1 MQFYMIVIVIWE
13 LTYRICVEKLHI
25 WKPTIYTSPLIVLE
39 TFIKLNDKGYI
50 IQNVFFSLQR
60 LITGFLIALVLGI
73 LIGITISKYKFLKTN
88 IRSLILALQTLPNVA
103 WVPISVLWF
112 GLTDAS
118 ILFTIIIGSVFAMI
132 LATEGGI
139 SSINPL
145 YLKAAQT
152 MGARGKNLYLRVILP
167 ASLPTIVNGM
177 KQAWSFAW
185 RALMAGEML
194 AGKNGLGYILM
205 DGKKDENLSQIV
217 LVLLII
223 VMLGVLFE
231 NLIFGKLEKN
241 LREKWGLN
249 K

>member
-1 MQFYMIVIVIWE
+1 MIWE
-13 LTYRICVEKLHI
+13 LTYRIFVDKLGY
-25 WKPTIYTSPLIVLE
+25 WKKNIFTSPLEVIETFKKLNSNNFVLE
-39 TFIKLNDKGYI
+39 NI
-50 IQNVFFSLQR
+50 IFSLQR
-60 LITGFLIALVLGI
+60 LILGFVIALVIGILLGI
-73 LIGITISKYKFLKTN
+73 FISKYEFLKTN
-88 IRSLILALQTLPNVA
+88 VRSLVLALQTLPNVA

-112 GLTDAS
+112 GLSDAS
-118 ILFTIIIGSVFAMI
+118 ILFTIIIGSIFAMI

-139 SSINPL
+139 SSINPV

-152 MGARGKNLYLRVILP
+152 MGAEGKNLYLKVIFPGALP
-167 ASLPTIVNGM
+167 MIVGGM

-205 DGKKDENLSQIV
+205 NGRKDEDLTQIV
-217 LVLLII
+217 MVLLII
-223 VMLGVLFE
+223 IILGVIFE
-231 NLIFGKLEKN
+231 NLIFGKLEQS

>member
-1 MQFYMIVIVIWE
+1 MIWE
-13 LTYRICVEKLHI
+13 LTYRIFVDKLHI
-25 WKPTIYTSPLIVLE
+25 WKANVYTSPFNVIK
-39 TFIKLNDKGYI
+39 TFISLNENNYVIK
-50 IQNVFFSLQR
+50 NVFFSMQR
-60 LITGFLIALVLGI
+60 LITGFFIALILGLILGI
-73 LIGITISKYKFLKTN
+73 LISKYEFLKTN
-88 IRSLILALQTLPNVA
+88 VRSLILALQTLPNVA
-103 WVPISVLWF
+103 WVPIAVLWF
-112 GLTDAS
+112 GLSDAS

-152 MGARGKNLYLRVILP
+152 MGASGRNLYFKVLLP
-167 ASLPTIVNGM
+167 ASLPIIVNGM

-205 DGKKDENLSQIV
+205 TGKKNENLSQIV

-223 VMLGVLFE
+223 VILGVVFE
-231 NLIFGKLEKN
+231 NLIFGKIERN
-241 LREKWGLN
+241 LRKKWGLN
-249 K
+249 KS